1 MTFLWC
7 IFFLQTLF
15 TVHLKTSNIHKVHE
29 LINLLLSSNDPTNY
43 SIDTYHSSVAVRNLF
58 YSHCTAQTPTFA
70 GRFMTRGECLAGHI
84 TRTPSLAKS
93 VAARF
98 PEWFLFQKI
107 LLVFCCRLSCLA
119 SDSEKKVLVSNIKK
133 SRKNGAGKDFPFM
146 DEKAILEGKGA
157 RSEEIVFPAKL
168 GPKGKK
174 DGGPCEVRQ
183 KLVLLFKSFVITSLV
198 VERTKCSEIR
208 SENLYH
214 APVALT
220 CINILCL
227 WMILAFLRSCLP
239 AYRWCKE
246 VVVA

>member
-1 MTFLWC
+1 MPGRSHNPNSKSGQVRGGQISRVVF
-7 IFFLQTLF
+7 ISKDFVSFF
-15 TVHLKTSNIHKVHE
+15 
-29 LINLLLSSNDPTNY
+29 
-43 SIDTYHSSVAVRNLF
+43 A
-58 YSHCTAQTPTFA
+58 A
-70 GRFMTRGECLAGHI
+70 GFHI
-84 TRTPSLAKS
+84 
-93 VAARF
+93 
-98 PEWFLFQKI
+98 Q
-107 LLVFCCRLSCLA
+107 LVIRK
-119 SDSEKKVLVSNIKK
+119 KKVLVSNIKK

-168 GPKGKK
+168 DPKGKK
-174 DGGPCEVRQ
+174 GRRTLRSKAK
-183 KLVLLFKSFVITSLV
+183 KLMLLFKSFVITSLV